1 MLMSLDAKDGFH
13 ANWRGGRS
21 ENYGYG
27 AEFELLIGGGR
38 PTKNASLAY
47 FFDINAFRT

>member
-1 MLMSLDAKDGFH
+1 MLISLEAKDGFR
-13 ANWRGGRS
+13 ANWRGAGS

-27 AEFELLIGGGR
+27 AEFELLIGGRR

-47 FFDINAFRT
+47 FFDVNAFRT